1 MKLKDNEVIYKSDYK
16 QLGEEDRRHISM
28 EELDERLKKELVGY
42 NWKTAWLSNRLQEVK
57 V

>member
-1 MKLKDNEVIYKSDYK
+1 VKLKDNEVIYKSDYK